1 MNTQACAR
9 TRANTPAHAL
19 MRTHPR
25 YGGACTRVH
34 AARKHMH
41 AGIRT
46 MHMHVYARA
55 RANTP
60 AHVHALV
67 QTHAHIFWLRA
78 KRIGAVLLSYEL
90 CLGRPYLSLA
100 VWPCLCCFAWPR
112 LRRQRWWLRLDDLGR
127 RFAGRAMPCI
137 KLLLPRTKLR
147 SENRV
152 SLHVSI
158 PERMVSCRLSLVHVR
173 KRWACHRPL
182 WVQ

>member
-1 MNTQACAR
+1 
-9 TRANTPAHAL
+9 
-19 MRTHPR
+19 
-25 YGGACTRVH
+25 
-34 AARKHMH
+34 MH